1 MMIFSLK
8 QARLIKGLTQKEV
21 AEKLGVN
28 RDTYRRLEKY
38 PDETTIKQAKQ
49 LSEILDMSYDFIFF
63 NDNSTFSRYES
74 GDSTS

>member
-1 MMIFSLK
+1 MIFSLK

-38 PDETTIKQAKQ
+38 PDETTIKQAKL

-63 NDNSTFSRYES
+63 NDNSTFSRYEG

>member
-63 NDNSTFSRYES
+63 NDNSTFSRYENS
-74 GDSTS
+74 DSTP

>member
-63 NDNSTFSRYES
+63 NDNSTFSRFES
-74 GDSTS
+74 GDSNS

>member
-63 NDNSTFSRYES
+63 NDNSTFSRYEG

>member
-28 RDTYRRLEKY
+28 KDTYRRLEKN

-63 NDNSTFSRYES
+63 NDNSTFSRYEN
-74 GDSTS
+74 DNSTS

>member
-74 GDSTS
+74 RDSTS

>member
-38 PDETTIKQAKQ
+38 PDETTIKQAKL

-63 NDNSTFSRYES
+63 NDNSTFSRYEG